1 MKCFDEHMKNTDMQD
16 IWVYANT
23 TEFVND
29 LSKNLVWNIKPMPEQ
44 IFCENLVKKKKN
56 ICPSGAKQ
64 IL

>member
-1 MKCFDEHMKNTDMQD
+1 MKCFDEHMKNTDMKD

-29 LSKNLVWNIKPMPEQ
+29 LSKNLVWNIRPMPEQ

-64 IL
+64 IP